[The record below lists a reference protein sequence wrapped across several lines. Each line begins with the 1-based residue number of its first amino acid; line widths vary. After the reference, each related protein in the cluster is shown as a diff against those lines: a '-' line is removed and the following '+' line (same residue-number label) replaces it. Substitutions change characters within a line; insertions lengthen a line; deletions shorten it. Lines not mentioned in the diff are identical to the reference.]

1 MSENMTPMQTAYAR
15 LVKIAETE
23 LCHMCGEE
31 PITDIWHSLCTKCAI
46 SAEEYAYDSLHR
58 KKIGDDDK

>member
-1 MSENMTPMQTAYAR
+1 MSENMTPMQIAYAR

-31 PITDIWHSLCTKCAI
+31 PITDVWHSLCMKCAI
-46 SAEEYAYDSLHR
+46 SAEEGAYDSLAQ
-58 KKIGDDDK
+58 KEISE